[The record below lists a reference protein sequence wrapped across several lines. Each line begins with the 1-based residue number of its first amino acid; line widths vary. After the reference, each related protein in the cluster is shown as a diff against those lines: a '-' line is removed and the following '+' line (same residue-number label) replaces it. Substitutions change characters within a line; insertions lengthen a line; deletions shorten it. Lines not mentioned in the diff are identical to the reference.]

1 MFSPVET
8 IRLRVERA
16 LAWSHPLHMSAIVSD
31 EDRVLDRLYPKPLFR
46 FLGPQKI
53 KLTLLGDKRHAG
65 LLFPMVFDPHRFLHA
80 PINTMGIVNDLF
92 ESQTLESVIK
102 STFLP
107 SDTQGVLLLGPTD
120 IFTYKYQ
127 KPESEA
133 WNVARA
139 YKSMGKCLNVALKC
153 SDLKILVLLPMSL
166 SGRSEL
172 DLISAQ
178 GQALMLSTLKDSD
191 FTSYIGSR
199 IRFYSAPNYA
209 SNNMATFGGFE
220 KLFRLTRTGEY
231 LLSQTGSKEISFDI
245 SEFIV
250 SWVMGQLPR
259 VNLQLESAEHEII
272 KGVEESRI
280 IHPFRPASALS
291 DAAESFEL
299 QHMTL
304 LPPLPRAHA
313 PPHPRRG
320 DNRDLTPRSSREI
333 PPLMSSRPTGAGK
346 GGPGKKHHQRTR
358 PYAPGSRH
366 QPWTHHY

>member
-8 IRLRVERA
+8 IRLRVEKA
-16 LAWSHPLHMSAIVSD
+16 LAWAHPLHMSAIVPD
-31 EDRVLDRLYPKPLFR
+31 EDRVLDRLYPKPLFQ
-46 FLGPQKI
+46 FLGPNKI
-53 KLTLLGDKRHAG
+53 KLTLLGDKRHTG
-65 LLFPMVFDPHRFLHA
+65 LLFPMVLDPHRFLHA
-80 PINTMGIVNDLF
+80 PINTMGIVHDLY

-102 STFLP
+102 SSFLP
-107 SDTQGVLLLGPTD
+107 IDTQGVIVLGTTD
-120 IFTYKYQ
+120 IFTYKFQ

-139 YKSMGKCLNVALKC
+139 YKTLSKCLNVALKC

-172 DLISAQ
+172 DLVSAQ
-178 GQALMLSTLKDSD
+178 GQALMLSLIKDTD
-191 FTSYIGSR
+191 FGSHIGGR
-199 IRFYSAPNYA
+199 IRFYSALNYV

-231 LLSQTGSKEISFDI
+231 LLSQTGNKEISFDI

-333 PPLMSSRPTGAGK
+333 PPLMSSRSTGAGK